1 MPQNDVRQ
9 GLLAGVGHATQAYQR
24 ATDGFDDEVGRSLD
38 LNPSDLRC
46 LDWLT
51 EGPLTAGEL
60 AAATGLS
67 NAAMTSLIDRL
78 ERRGFVARV
87 RDSVDR
93 RRVLV
98 ELTTEGGAKLARFYG
113 PLAEEGGALL
123 AGFSDED
130 LARVREFVVEATS
143 VIDRHRERIRNART
157 DVAPEARPND

>member
-1 MPQNDVRQ
+1 MPQNDARQ
-9 GLLAGVGHATQAYQR
+9 GLLGAVGHATQAYQR

-51 EGPLTAGEL
+51 DGPLTAGEL

-67 NAAMTSLIDRL
+67 NAAMTNLIDRL

-98 ELTTEGGAKLARFYG
+98 ELTTEGGAKLGRFYG
-113 PLAEEGGALL
+113 PLADEGGALL
-123 AGFSDED
+123 GGFSDED
-130 LARVREFVVEATS
+130 LARVHEFLVEATA
-143 VIDRHRERIRNART
+143 VIGRHRDRIRNART
-157 DVAPEARPND
+157 DDRPAS